1 MTPGRKPHGETA
13 LTGAE
18 RQARY
23 RARLA
28 RLAVAPNP
36 PALASPRRAQ
46 SRQAR
51 WDAGIAMLSGV
62 QGEYAK
68 WLETMPEALLD
79 TPTGEALRAI
89 VDLDL
94 DELAG
99 IYLPK
104 GYGRD

>member
-1 MTPGRKPHGETA
+1 MIPGRKPLGETA

-28 RLAVAPNP
+28 DRSVAPNP
-36 PALASPRRAQ
+36 PAPASPRHIQ
-46 SRQAR
+46 SRHAR
-51 WDAGIAMLSGV
+51 WNAAIAILRSV
-62 QGEYAK
+62 QAEYAN
-68 WLETMPEALLD
+68 WLETLPEPLRN
-79 TPTGEALRAI
+79 TPTGETLQAI

-94 DELAG
+94 DDLAS